1 MRARVTVR
9 VMARTR
15 SLMSDAVMDRINDD
29 LSQHVGGTPLFR
41 SVGAALN
48 KCGSIL
54 ADHGYEWGEVIPS
67 FQFTRDSGRTTFD
80 IDKSNADD
88 PFSPARVDDVALSF
102 SWHRFSTG
110 RVEAIAYMSRSA
122 PEPVRSKSAR
132 RR

>member
-1 MRARVTVR
+1 MP
-9 VMARTR
+9 
-15 SLMSDAVMDRINDD
+15 DAVMNSINED
-29 LSQHVGGTPLFR
+29 LARHVGGTPLFR

-67 FQFTRDSGRTTFD
+67 FQFTRDSGRTAFD
-80 IDKSNADD
+80 IDKSNLDD

-102 SWHRFSTG
+102 SWHRFASG

-122 PEPVRSKSAR
+122 PEQPAKRAR